1 MHPHQLKPQEL
12 AEPYK
17 EILTRLR
24 LRPGVNMLRA
34 PETAKKAGLGIST
47 LWRDVK
53 AGTFVP
59 PVRLG
64 PRTVAWIE
72 AEVDAVL
79 EAKTKMSR
87 SHQDF
92 DIRNFVNEIIR
103 SQR

>member
-1 MHPHQLKPQEL
+1 MNPQQPKSQDL
-12 AEPYK
+12 AEPYR
-17 EILTRLR
+17 EILKRLH
-24 LRPGVNMLRA
+24 LRAGVNMLRA

-87 SHQDF
+87 SHQNLDL
-92 DIRNFVNEIIR
+92 RAFVDEIIR
-103 SQR
+103 SKR

>member
-1 MHPHQLKPQEL
+1 MHSHQSETHDF
-12 AEPYK
+12 AEQYK
-17 EILTRLR
+17 AILTRLR
-24 LRPGVNMLRA
+24 LHNGVHMLRA
-34 PETAKKAGLGIST
+34 PAAAKKAGLGIST

-64 PRTVAWIE
+64 PRTVAWVE

-87 SHQDF
+87 SHQTLDM
-92 DIRNFVNEIIR
+92 RAFVDEIIR
-103 SQR
+103 LTR